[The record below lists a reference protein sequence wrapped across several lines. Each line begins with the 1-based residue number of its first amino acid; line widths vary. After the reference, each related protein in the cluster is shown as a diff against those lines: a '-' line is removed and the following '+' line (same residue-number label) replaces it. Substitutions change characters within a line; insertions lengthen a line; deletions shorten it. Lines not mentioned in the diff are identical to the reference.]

1 MFLRTHPDAAEQL
14 EPWTVAWEQTMG
26 EIYMRGYTATLD
38 GSGLLPSDGGVMRR
52 LLHALVMDKAIYE
65 LAYEL
70 GARPDWA
77 DIPLIGLSSLM
88 EPSARIPSAPV
99 VDVIRHA

>member
-1 MFLRTHPDAAEQL
+1 
-14 EPWTVAWEQTMG
+14 
-26 EIYMRGYTATLD
+26 MR
-38 GSGLLPSDGGVMRR
+38 S
-52 LLHALVMDKAIYE
+52 LLHAFVVDKAIYE

-70 GARPDWA
+70 STRPDWV
-77 DIPLIGLSSLM
+77 DIPLMGLSTLM